1 MNATSRGDPG
11 LILDGWR
18 AALVWL
24 AVASSILL
32 VLLTTLLLSG
42 TTQEFGLVVL
52 GLVMVPSFAGV
63 GGFVATRRPS
73 NAIGW
78 LMLTAAVLIAV
89 TVFGINYVMHSVAET
104 GGNLPGTA
112 GVGWLIG
119 LTFTPAVI
127 LVGVF
132 VPLLF
137 PDGRLPSD
145 RLRWR
150 VFVVAATI
158 GLGLSL
164 VPRLFGVGPL
174 DNTTISNPFGFI
186 DIAKNQ
192 GFWDAVGG
200 LSAAFAF
207 SVALAAPVIRFRRA
221 NNVERQQLKWL
232 GSIAIATGSTLL
244 VLVVN
249 DVGWILFLIGLA
261 LIPVAIGIA
270 ILRYRLYEIDRLVS
284 RTIAYAVVTGGLIA
298 VYLAINLTLTT
309 VFSALARENPAVVAA
324 STLAVAALFAP
335 LRRRVQRVVDRRFDR
350 ARYDAERTSAAFSD
364 RLRNEVDL
372 AAVAAD
378 FRDTVRTAIAPSSV
392 GVWLRVGER

>member
-1 MNATSRGDPG
+1 
-11 LILDGWR
+11 
-18 AALVWL
+18 
-24 AVASSILL
+24 
-32 VLLTTLLLSG
+32 
-42 TTQEFGLVVL
+42 
-52 GLVMVPSFAGV
+52 
-63 GGFVATRRPS
+63 
-73 NAIGW
+73 
-78 LMLTAAVLIAV
+78 MLTAGVVIAV
-89 TVFGINYVMHSVAET
+89 NLSGINYVMHSVAET
-104 GGNLPGTA
+104 SGTLPGTA
-112 GVGWLIG
+112 GVAWLTGW
-119 LTFTPAVI
+119 TFTPAIV

-150 VFVVAATI
+150 VFVIAATI

-164 VPRLFGVGPL
+164 VPASSGSGRCATFPRSRTHSGSSTPQRTWDSG
-174 DNTTISNPFGFI
+174 TAIS
-186 DIAKNQ
+186 
-192 GFWDAVGG
+192 G

-221 NNVERQQLKWL
+221 SDVEKQQLKWL
-232 GSIAIATGSTLL
+232 GSAGIATGSMLL

-284 RTIAYAVVTGGLIA
+284 RTIAYAAVTGGLIA
-298 VYLAINLTLTT
+298 AYVAINLTLTT
-309 VFSALARENPAVVAA
+309 VFSALAREDSVVVAA

>member
-1 MNATSRGDPG
+1 M
-11 LILDGWR
+11 
-18 AALVWL
+18 
-24 AVASSILL
+24 
-32 VLLTTLLLSG
+32 
-42 TTQEFGLVVL
+42 
-52 GLVMVPSFAGV
+52 
-63 GGFVATRRPS
+63 
-73 NAIGW
+73 
-78 LMLTAAVLIAV
+78 
-89 TVFGINYVMHSVAET
+89 
-104 GGNLPGTA
+104 
-112 GVGWLIG
+112 
-119 LTFTPAVI
+119 
-127 LVGVF
+127 
-132 VPLLF
+132 
-137 PDGRLPSD
+137 
-145 RLRWR
+145 
-150 VFVVAATI
+150 VAATI

-164 VPRLFGVGPL
+164 IPRLFGVGPL
-174 DNTTISNPFGFI
+174 DNTTIPNPFGFI
-186 DIAKNQ
+186 DIARDQ
-192 GFWDAVGG
+192 GFWEAI
-200 LSAAFAF
+200 SAASIAVAF

-221 NNVERQQLKWL
+221 NDVERQQLKWL

-244 VLVVN
+244 ALVVN

-284 RTIAYAVVTGGLIA
+284 RTIAYALVTGGLIA